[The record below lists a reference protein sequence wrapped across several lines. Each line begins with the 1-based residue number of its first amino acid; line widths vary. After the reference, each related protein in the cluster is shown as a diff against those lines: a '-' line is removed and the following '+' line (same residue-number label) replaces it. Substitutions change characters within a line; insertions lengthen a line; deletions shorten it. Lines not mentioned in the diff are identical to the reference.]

1 MSTYYFDPKVTRAD
15 QEIAAA
21 DLRGLIENIRV
32 THKKA
37 GYRMLQQYLLRAGH
51 KVSEYKLR
59 KTMKQFKLHIK
70 LKRRYVRTTNSKH
83 GFKIYPNLL
92 QEFRPNNINQ
102 AWVSDITY
110 IRIEN
115 GFVYLAVIL
124 DLYSRIVVGYSISK
138 RIDGELALNALKM
151 AYERRGCPQKV
162 IHHSDRGVQYLCE
175 KYITFLK
182 AHGFEISCS
191 EKGNPYDNAWA
202 ESFMKTLKVEEVYLC
217 KYETILDVLNSVP
230 EFIEEVYNKKI
241 IHSSL
246 GYVTPQEFELQKNI
260 AKDKKK
266 T

>member
-15 QEIAAA
+15 REIAAA

-37 GYRMLQQYLLRAGH
+37 GYRMLQHYLLRAGH

-59 KTMKQFKLHIK
+59 KTMKEFKLHIK
-70 LKRRYVRTTNSKH
+70 PKRRYVRTTNSQH
-83 GFKIYPNLL
+83 GFKVYPNLL
-92 QEFRPNNINQ
+92 ENFRPKKINQ
-102 AWVSDITY
+102 VWVSDITY

-124 DLYSRIVVGYSISK
+124 DLYSRMVVGYSISK
-138 RIDGELALNALKM
+138 RIDGGLALNALKM
-151 AYERRGCPQKV
+151 AYERRGCPQNV
-162 IHHSDRGVQYLCE
+162 IHHSDRGVQYLCD
-175 KYITFLK
+175 KYVKFLTE
-182 AHGFEISCS
+182 HGFKISCS
-191 EKGNPYDNAWA
+191 AKGNPYDNAWA

-230 EFIEEVYNKKI
+230 EFIEEVYNKQR

-246 GYVTPQEFELQKNI
+246 GYVTPQEFEQQKTF
-260 AKDKKK
+260 AKKK
-266 T
+266 NKT